1 MISTIVRKLNIPIR
15 VLYQLLAN
23 SEYNSRII
31 KQRLFVRSQKID
43 LLGIVLLLTAMM
55 TWASSFI
62 ALKSAIGPLGPMTV
76 VFGRM
81 VVASLCFV
89 FFIKGFLKL
98 EFTKKDIKYILLM
111 TAFEPC
117 LYFIF
122 EAKALQYTT
131 ASQAGMITSMMPL
144 MTAIG
149 AGIALKEVITKK
161 VIIGSFIA
169 VLGAIWLSLSAQSSE
184 NASNPLLGNFLEFLA
199 MICGAWYAIAI
210 RYLTQRFSA
219 LFLTA
224 AQGFVGAIFF
234 LPLAIWEYYTLE
246 MNVTNEAL
254 LWVLYL
260 GVVVTIGGYG
270 MFNLAL
276 SRIEASR
283 ASVFVNLIPV
293 FTVILAYLF
302 LGEVL
307 KPTEIIAS
315 GVILCGVA
323 ISQMPALKKEK
334 SLL

>member
-1 MISTIVRKLNIPIR
+1 M
-15 VLYQLLAN
+15 
-23 SEYNSRII
+23 
-31 KQRLFVRSQKID
+31 
-43 LLGIVLLLTAMM
+43 
-55 TWASSFI
+55 
-62 ALKSAIGPLGPMTV
+62 
-76 VFGRM
+76 
-81 VVASLCFV
+81 
-89 FFIKGFLKL
+89 
-98 EFTKKDIKYILLM
+98 
-111 TAFEPC
+111 
-117 LYFIF
+117 
-122 EAKALQYTT
+122 
-131 ASQAGMITSMMPL
+131 
-144 MTAIG
+144 
-149 AGIALKEVITKK
+149 
-161 VIIGSFIA
+161 IGSFIA
-169 VLGAIWLSLSAQSSE
+169 VIGAIWLSLSAQSSE
-184 NASNPLLGNFLEFLA
+184 NASNPLLGNFLEFCA

-234 LPLAIWEYYTLE
+234 FPLALWEYNTMS
-246 MNVTNEAL
+246 MNFTTEAL

-293 FTVILAYLF
+293 FTVLLAYLF

-315 GVILCGVA
+315 IVILCGVA
-323 ISQMPALKKEK
+323 ISQMPALRREK

>member
-1 MISTIVRKLNIPIR
+1 
-15 VLYQLLAN
+15 
-23 SEYNSRII
+23 
-31 KQRLFVRSQKID
+31 VRSQKID
-43 LLGIVLLLTAMM
+43 LFGMVLLLIAML

-62 ALKSAIGPLGPMTV
+62 ALKSAIGPLGPMSV

-81 VVASLCFV
+81 VVSSLCFV
-89 FFIKGFLKL
+89 YFIKGFLKL

-149 AGIALKEVITKK
+149 AGIVLKEVITKK
-161 VIIGSFIA
+161 VMIGSFIA
-169 VLGAIWLSLSAQSSE
+169 VVGAIWLSLSAQSSE
-184 NASNPLLGNFLEFLA
+184 NASNPMLGNFLEFLA

-234 LPLAIWEYYTLE
+234 FPLAIWEYNTIS
-246 MNVTNEAL
+246 MNVTSEAL

-315 GVILCGVA
+315 MVILCGVA
-323 ISQMPALKKEK
+323 ISQMPALKREK

>member
-1 MISTIVRKLNIPIR
+1 MNHK
-15 VLYQLLAN
+15 
-23 SEYNSRII
+23 
-31 KQRLFVRSQKID
+31 KID
-43 LLGIVLLLTAMM
+43 LLSIIFLLTAMM

-62 ALKSAIGPLGPMTV
+62 ALKSAIGPMGPMSV

-81 VVASLCFV
+81 IVASLCFV
-89 FFIKGFLKL
+89 YFIKQFSKL
-98 EFTKKDIKYILLM
+98 HFTKKDIKYILLM

-149 AGIALKEVITKK
+149 AGIVLKEVISKRLF
-161 VIIGSFIA
+161 VGSFIA

-184 NASNPLLGNFLEFLA
+184 NALNPLLGNTLEFLA
-199 MICGAWYAIAI
+199 MVCGAWYAIAI
-210 RYLTQRFSA
+210 RYLSQKFSA

-224 AQGFVGAIFF
+224 IQAFIGALFF
-234 LPLAIWEYYTLE
+234 FPLAIWEYNTLE
-246 MNVTNEAL
+246 MHITMESIF
-254 LWVLYL
+254 WIFYL
-260 GVVVTIGGYG
+260 GIVVTLGGYG

-293 FTVILAYLF
+293 FTVFLAYIF
-302 LGEVL
+302 LGETL
-307 KPTEIIAS
+307 TPTEMMAS
-315 GVILCGVA
+315 GVILLGVI
-323 ISQMPALKKEK
+323 ISQLPNIRQK
-334 SLL
+334 SIL

>member
-1 MISTIVRKLNIPIR
+1 
-15 VLYQLLAN
+15 
-23 SEYNSRII
+23 
-31 KQRLFVRSQKID
+31 VRSQKID
-43 LLGIVLLLTAMM
+43 LFGMVLLLIAML

-62 ALKSAIGPLGPMTV
+62 ALKSAIGPLGPMSV

-81 VVASLCFV
+81 VVSSLCFV
-89 FFIKGFLKL
+89 YFIKGFLKL

-149 AGIALKEVITKK
+149 AGIVLKEVITKK
-161 VIIGSFIA
+161 VMIGSLVA

-184 NASNPLLGNFLEFLA
+184 HASNPLLGNFLEFLA

-224 AQGFVGAIFF
+224 VQGFVGAIFF
-234 LPLAIWEYYTLE
+234 FPLAIWEYNTIS

-315 GVILCGVA
+315 MVILCGVA
-323 ISQMPALKKEK
+323 ISQMPALKREK

>member
-1 MISTIVRKLNIPIR
+1 
-15 VLYQLLAN
+15 
-23 SEYNSRII
+23 
-31 KQRLFVRSQKID
+31 VRSQKID
-43 LLGIVLLLTAMM
+43 LFGMMLLLIAMI

-81 VVASLCFV
+81 LVSSLCFV
-89 FFIKGFLKL
+89 YFIKGFFKL

-161 VIIGSFIA
+161 VLIGSFIA

-184 NASNPLLGNFLEFLA
+184 HASNPLLGNFLEFLA

-224 AQGFVGAIFF
+224 VQGFVGTIFF
-234 LPLAIWEYYTLE
+234 FPLAIWEYNTIS
-246 MNVTNEAL
+246 MNFTSEAL

-315 GVILCGVA
+315 VVILCGVA
-323 ISQMPALKKEK
+323 ISQMPALRKEK

>member
-1 MISTIVRKLNIPIR
+1 M
-15 VLYQLLAN
+15 
-23 SEYNSRII
+23 
-31 KQRLFVRSQKID
+31 RSQKID
-43 LLGIVLLLTAMM
+43 LFGMVLLLIAML

-62 ALKSAIGPLGPMTV
+62 ALKSAIGPLGPMSV

-81 VVASLCFV
+81 VVSSLCFV
-89 FFIKGFLKL
+89 YFIKGFLKL

-149 AGIALKEVITKK
+149 AGIVLKEVITKK
-161 VIIGSFIA
+161 VMIGSFIA
-169 VLGAIWLSLSAQSSE
+169 VVGAIWLSLSAQSSE
-184 NASNPLLGNFLEFLA
+184 NASNPMLGNFLEFLA

-234 LPLAIWEYYTLE
+234 FPLAIWEYNTIS

-315 GVILCGVA
+315 MVILCGVA
-323 ISQMPALKKEK
+323 ISQMPALKREK